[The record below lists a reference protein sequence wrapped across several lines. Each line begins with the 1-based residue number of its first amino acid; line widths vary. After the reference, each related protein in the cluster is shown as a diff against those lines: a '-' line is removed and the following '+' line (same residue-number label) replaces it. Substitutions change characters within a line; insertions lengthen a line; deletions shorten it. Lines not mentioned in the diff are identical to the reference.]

1 MSDILSSRQALNG
14 PVTSPAL
21 AQMGD
26 PHDTS
31 EGDTENHD
39 FSFGDLVDIVNPL
52 QHIPGVANVY
62 RAVTGDTISAPARFM
77 GSMLFMG
84 PVGLAMTA
92 ADTLAMNAD
101 GELASEQL
109 IAAISGRQADSG
121 TVTAKTNLPDTPPT
135 PAVTATMTTAP
146 AIAPAVA
153 PAVASATTGG
163 IGPNLPT
170 ELSKA
175 GLELQNISGS
185 LLDNFIKNQG
195 QGWEMAG
202 HHGSLSHNLFAAADP
217 SRLAA
222 VTAPI
227 KRPAVAAGTADAAD
241 LAPNTAPRLAPPTA
255 VNNQSG
261 AELSSWM
268 MRALDQYRAQAQNRP
283 PNG

>member
-1 MSDILSSRQALNG
+1 MSDILSSRQALNR
-14 PVTSPAL
+14 PVTSPAMS
-21 AQMGD
+21 QMGD

-31 EGDTENHD
+31 EGSTENHD

-62 RAVTGDTISAPARFM
+62 RAITGDTISAPARFM

-84 PVGLAMTA
+84 PIGLAMTA

-101 GELASEQL
+101 GERVSEQV
-109 IAAISGRQADSG
+109 IAAISGRQTDSG
-121 TVTAKTNLPDTPPT
+121 TVMAKTNLPDTAPT
-135 PAVTATMTTAP
+135 PAGTATMTNAP
-146 AIAPAVA
+146 SIES
-153 PAVASATTGG
+153 AVASAKTGG

-170 ELSKA
+170 ESSKA

-195 QGWEMAG
+195 LIREMAVN
-202 HHGSLSHNLFAAADP
+202 HHSLSHNLFAAADP

-222 VTAPI
+222 VTVPI
-227 KRPAVAAGTADAAD
+227 KRPAAAAGTTNTADD

-268 MRALDQYRAQAQNRP
+268 MRALDQYRAQAQNRS

>member
-14 PVTSPAL
+14 PVTPPAM

-62 RAVTGDTISAPARFM
+62 RAITGDTISAPARFM

-84 PVGLAMTA
+84 PVGLVMTA

-109 IAAISGRQADSG
+109 IAAISGRRADSR
-121 TVTAKTNLPDTPPT
+121 TVMAKTNLPDTAPT

-146 AIAPAVA
+146 SIAPAVA
-153 PAVASATTGG
+153 LATTGG

-170 ELSKA
+170 EPSKA

-195 QGWEMAG
+195 QGRQIAG

>member
-14 PVTSPAL
+14 PVTPPAM

-62 RAVTGDTISAPARFM
+62 RAITGDTISAPARFM

-109 IAAISGRQADSG
+109 IASINGRQADSG
-121 TVTAKTNLPDTPPT
+121 AVMAKTNLPDTAPT
-135 PAVTATMTTAP
+135 SAVTATMTTAP
-146 AIAPAVA
+146 AIPPAI
-153 PAVASATTGG
+153 ASATTGG

-170 ELSKA
+170 EPSKA

-195 QGWEMAG
+195 QGREMAG
-202 HHGSLSHNLFAAADP
+202 NHGSLSHNLFAAADP

-227 KRPAVAAGTADAAD
+227 KRPAVAAGTANAAD
-241 LAPNTAPRLAPPTA
+241 LTPNTTPRLAPPTA

>member
-14 PVTSPAL
+14 PVTSPAM
-21 AQMGD
+21 AQMVD

-62 RAVTGDTISAPARFM
+62 RAITGDTISAPARFM

-121 TVTAKTNLPDTPPT
+121 TVTDKTNLPDTAPT

-146 AIAPAVA
+146 SMAPAVA
-153 PAVASATTGG
+153 LPTTGG

-170 ELSKA
+170 EPSKA

-195 QGWEMAG
+195 QGLEIAG

>member
-14 PVTSPAL
+14 PVTPPAM

-62 RAVTGDTISAPARFM
+62 RAITGDTISAPARFM

-84 PVGLAMTA
+84 PVGLVMTK

-121 TVTAKTNLPDTPPT
+121 IVTAKTNLPDTAPT
-135 PAVTATMTTAP
+135 SAVTATMTTAP
-146 AIAPAVA
+146 AIPPAI
-153 PAVASATTGG
+153 ASATTGG

-170 ELSKA
+170 EPSKA

-195 QGWEMAG
+195 QGRQIAG

-227 KRPAVAAGTADAAD
+227 KRPAVAAGTANAAD
-241 LAPNTAPRLAPPTA
+241 LTPNTTPRLTPPTA

-261 AELSSWM
+261 TELSSWM

>member
-14 PVTSPAL
+14 PVTPPAM

-62 RAVTGDTISAPARFM
+62 RAITGDTISAPARFM

-84 PVGLAMTA
+84 PVGLVMTA

-121 TVTAKTNLPDTPPT
+121 IVTAKTNLPDTAPT
-135 PAVTATMTTAP
+135 SAVTATMTTAP
-146 AIAPAVA
+146 AIPPAI
-153 PAVASATTGG
+153 ASATTGG

-170 ELSKA
+170 EPSKA

-195 QGWEMAG
+195 QGREIAG

-227 KRPAVAAGTADAAD
+227 KRPAVAAGTANAAD
-241 LAPNTAPRLAPPTA
+241 LTPNTTPRLTPPTA

-261 AELSSWM
+261 TELSSWM

>member
-14 PVTSPAL
+14 PVTPPAM

-62 RAVTGDTISAPARFM
+62 RAITGDTISAPARFM

-121 TVTAKTNLPDTPPT
+121 TVTAKTNIPDTAPT
-135 PAVTATMTTAP
+135 SAVTATMTTAP

-153 PAVASATTGG
+153 SATTGG
-163 IGPNLPT
+163 TGPNLPT
-170 ELSKA
+170 EPSKA

-195 QGWEMAG
+195 QGREMAG
-202 HHGSLSHNLFAAADP
+202 HYGSLSHNLFAAADP

-227 KRPAVAAGTADAAD
+227 KRPAVAAGTANVAD

>member
-1 MSDILSSRQALNG
+1 
-14 PVTSPAL
+14 
-21 AQMGD
+21 
-26 PHDTS
+26 
-31 EGDTENHD
+31 
-39 FSFGDLVDIVNPL
+39 
-52 QHIPGVANVY
+52 
-62 RAVTGDTISAPARFM
+62 M

-121 TVTAKTNLPDTPPT
+121 TVTAKTNLPDTAPT

-153 PAVASATTGG
+153 LATTGG

-170 ELSKA
+170 EPSKA

-195 QGWEMAG
+195 QGREMAG

>member
-14 PVTSPAL
+14 PVTPPAM

-39 FSFGDLVDIVNPL
+39 FSFGDLVDIINPL

-62 RAVTGDTISAPARFM
+62 RAITGDTISAPARFM

-101 GELASEQL
+101 GKLASEQL

-121 TVTAKTNLPDTPPT
+121 IVTAKTNLPDTAPT
-135 PAVTATMTTAP
+135 SAVTATMTTAP
-146 AIAPAVA
+146 AIPPAI
-153 PAVASATTGG
+153 ASATTGG

-170 ELSKA
+170 EPSKA

-195 QGWEMAG
+195 QGRQIAG

-227 KRPAVAAGTADAAD
+227 KRPAVAAGTANAAD
-241 LAPNTAPRLAPPTA
+241 LTPNTTPRLTPPTA

-261 AELSSWM
+261 TELSSWM

>member
-21 AQMGD
+21 AQMGS

-109 IAAISGRQADSG
+109 IASINGRQADSG
-121 TVTAKTNLPDTPPT
+121 AVMAKTNLPDTAPT
-135 PAVTATMTTAP
+135 SAVTAKMTTAP
-146 AIAPAVA
+146 AIA

-163 IGPNLPT
+163 IGPNLAT
-170 ELSKA
+170 EPSKA

-195 QGWEMAG
+195 QGREMAG
-202 HHGSLSHNLFAAADP
+202 NHGSLSHNLFAAADP

-227 KRPAVAAGTADAAD
+227 KRPAAAAGTANAAD
-241 LAPNTAPRLAPPTA
+241 LAPYTAPRLAPPTA

-261 AELSSWM
+261 ADLSSWM